1 MQAENWKHRTEK
13 ARRKEINL
21 SCLQLESKFNEL
33 EEETRSLVGVM
44 FLLWTLLKRDRG
56 QKKDSLMPR
65 SYEVNELPC
74 AEA

>member
-21 SCLQLESKFNEL
+21 SCLQLESKFSEL

-56 QKKDSLMPR
+56 QKKDFFMPR